1 MAGHEVFVGINP
13 IILVCHVCEFQ
24 FWITTNDIDG
34 QNGDWLNFVVP
45 MFLFRCRFVVNVEDR
60 LSVTGW
66 ILLFIITFFWKKE

>member
-24 FWITTNDIDG
+24 FWITTNDNDG

-45 MFLFRCRFVVNVEDR
+45 MFLFRCSFVVNVEDR
-60 LSVTGW
+60 LSAYEHLHRNNGRNC
-66 ILLFIITFFWKKE
+66 